1 MPATR
6 QTSRRHLRRPWAG
19 VLLALALLSAFVDG
33 AAGVTKEEVA
43 DAEARVTRLER
54 EIRARETRLEI
65 LQEVAASLAAELS
78 LAQGELE
85 RIGWELSET
94 RARLA
99 TAQSKY
105 ERLRARLDGRAR
117 EAYMDGPASGL
128 EFLLGSTSLADLS
141 DRIEFVNSVVQADAE
156 LASRVGNV
164 ENRLAKEARLLD
176 VLRTRKADYV
186 GRLRRQGD
194 ELTSRL
200 SEQLAILE
208 DIDANRARAERL
220 ARKLGHEYREQQTAQ
235 VGGAPGDDPFEVCP
249 VGQPRAFGDDFGAP
263 RYSGGYH
270 PHAGNDIFAPM
281 GTPVFAPFDGVAEP
295 ATNGLGGLSAIVRG
309 GQGWVYNA
317 HLSRFGTLGRV
328 SAGDVIGYV
337 GDSGNAVG
345 TSPHDHF
352 EWHPNV
358 IPPSWPASGYGYSV
372 IADAVNPRP
381 LLLEVC

>member
-220 ARKLGHEYREQQTAQ
+220 ARKSQN
-235 VGGAPGDDPFEVCP
+235 F
-249 VGQPRAFGDDFGAP
+249 RASI
-263 RYSGGYH
+263 RYSRCRSSSSRSTTFSPGSTAASASPTRSPTLMEVFICHTPLGY
-270 PHAGNDIFAPM
+270 ALCAM
-281 GTPVFAPFDGVAEP
+281 
-295 ATNGLGGLSAIVRG
+295 
-309 GQGWVYNA
+309 
-317 HLSRFGTLGRV
+317 
-328 SAGDVIGYV
+328 
-337 GDSGNAVG
+337 
-345 TSPHDHF
+345 
-352 EWHPNV
+352 
-358 IPPSWPASGYGYSV
+358 
-372 IADAVNPRP
+372 
-381 LLLEVC
+381 

>member
-141 DRIEFVNSVVQADAE
+141 DRIEFVNSVVQADAVGAGSPKDLVDASIAYFTLRGRVLQSTYDWN
-156 LASRVGNV
+156 LAIAG
-164 ENRLAKEARLLD
+164 
-176 VLRTRKADYV
+176 
-186 GRLRRQGD
+186 LRRAAG
-194 ELTSRL
+194 
-200 SEQLAILE
+200 
-208 DIDANRARAERL
+208 
-220 ARKLGHEYREQQTAQ
+220 EYAAT
-235 VGGAPGDDPFEVCP
+235 PG
-249 VGQPRAFGDDFGAP
+249 
-263 RYSGGYH
+263 
-270 PHAGNDIFAPM
+270 
-281 GTPVFAPFDGVAEP
+281 
-295 ATNGLGGLSAIVRG
+295 
-309 GQGWVYNA
+309 
-317 HLSRFGTLGRV
+317 
-328 SAGDVIGYV
+328 
-337 GDSGNAVG
+337 
-345 TSPHDHF
+345 
-352 EWHPNV
+352 
-358 IPPSWPASGYGYSV
+358 
-372 IADAVNPRP
+372 RP
-381 LLLEVC
+381 